1 MSAPG
6 RRVLLVGAACART
19 EGGMANK
26 GQRRAVVKAPDFTG
40 VLGFNEALKVPAYP
54 LAVPFAWG
62 G

>member
-1 MSAPG
+1 
-6 RRVLLVGAACART
+6 
-19 EGGMANK
+19 MANK